1 MKGTMN
7 IRGLISLR
15 NPFSSKIVAS
25 NKKIEKIGAME
36 LLPGLLNQTAHIV
49 EKSKLNVKALSN
61 LRLIKDDNKKLI
73 PKDSKKYN
81 AQKKVIEI

>member
-1 MKGTMN
+1 MN
-7 IRGLISLR
+7 IKGLISLK

-25 NKKIEKIGAME
+25 NIKIERIGAME
-36 LLPGLLNQTAHIV
+36 LLPGLLNQTAHVI
-49 EKSKLNVKALSN
+49 EISKLNIKAFNN

-81 AQKKVIEI
+81 AQKIVIEI

>member
-1 MKGTMN
+1 
-7 IRGLISLR
+7 
-15 NPFSSKIVAS
+15 
-25 NKKIEKIGAME
+25 ME

-49 EKSKLNVKALSN
+49 EKIKLNVKALSN

>member
-1 MKGTMN
+1 MN
-7 IRGLISLR
+7 RRGLTSLK

-36 LLPGLLNQTAHIV
+36 LLPGLLNQTVHVI
-49 EKSKLNVKALSN
+49 EISKLNIKTFNN

-81 AQKKVIEI
+81 TQKKVIEI

>member
-1 MKGTMN
+1 MN
-7 IRGLISLR
+7 NKGLISLK

-25 NKKIEKIGAME
+25 KKKIERIGAME
-36 LLPGLLNQTAHIV
+36 LLPGLLNQTVHVI
-49 EKSKLNVKALSN
+49 EISKLNIKTFNN

-81 AQKKVIEI
+81 TQKKVIEI